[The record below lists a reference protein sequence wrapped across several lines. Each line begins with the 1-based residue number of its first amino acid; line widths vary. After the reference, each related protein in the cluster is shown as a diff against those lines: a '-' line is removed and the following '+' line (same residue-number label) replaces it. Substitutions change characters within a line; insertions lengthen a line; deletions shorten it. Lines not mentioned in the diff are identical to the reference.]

1 MIIKR
6 FLVITLFLA
15 GISMHAQ
22 NKQLLYDF
30 NEVPQALMINP
41 GMETDFSWYAG
52 IPALSGISFQAGS
65 SGISVNDI
73 FADDGLDIND
83 KVRDRA
89 IYGMS
94 VQDELSGTYQLEIFS
109 GGFRGKDPSVFYSFG
124 LYNEG
129 DAIGYWFRDYA
140 ILGYDGNADR
150 LNERFDLSHLKTR
163 GEMLN
168 VFHFG
173 VNKQMNKDLILGA
186 RGKIYSSIFDFNSVH
201 NDGYFVTTE
210 GENNIYAST
219 LNADMELRTSG
230 VNAIDHALD
239 DDDVAATIIER
250 GLFGGNLGLG
260 VDLGFTYYLNPQTV
274 VTGSLLDLGF
284 IYHANDV
291 ENFTLQ
297 GEATIEGM
305 EIILPDALVDPNQD
319 FWQNLV
325 DDVEEFIPFE
335 KEYSSYVTFRPTKL
349 YGSIRYNFGEPMQ
362 GAASCDCDYRTG
374 GKSRNII
381 KYRNSIGG
389 QLYMINR
396 PRGPQSA
403 ITAFYQRRFGNFMTM
418 KATYTADKFTF
429 TNVGLGASIQAGP
442 VNFYLMADNLLA
454 YSNIADSNYT
464 SFQFGLNIISWGK
477 K

>member
-1 MIIKR
+1 MIARKYFI
-6 FLVITLFLA
+6 ITALWAGLFV
-15 GISMHAQ
+15 HAQ

-30 NEVPQALMINP
+30 TEVPQALMINP

-73 FADDGLDIND
+73 FADDGLNIND

-94 VQDELSGTYQLEIFS
+94 VQDELSGTYQVEIFN

-140 ILGYDGNADR
+140 ILGYEGNADR
-150 LNERFDLSHLKTR
+150 LNQRFDLSHLKTR

-173 VNKQMNKDLILGA
+173 VNKKVSSDLILGA
-186 RGKIYSSIFDFNSVH
+186 RGKIYSSIFDFNSV
-201 NDGYFVTTE
+201 NNEGYFVTTE
-210 GENNIYAST
+210 GQNNTFAST
-219 LNADMELRTSG
+219 LNADLELRTSG
-230 VNAIDHALD
+230 VNAIDHAHD
-239 DDDVAATIIER
+239 DDNIPATVIKR
-250 GLFGGNLGLG
+250 GLFGGDLGLG
-260 VDLGFTYYLNPQTV
+260 VDLGFTYYLNSQTV
-274 VTGSLLDLGF
+274 LTGSLLDLGF
-284 IYHANDV
+284 VYHANDV
-291 ENFTLQ
+291 ENFALQ
-297 GEATIEGM
+297 GSATIEGM
-305 EIILPDALVDPNQD
+305 EIILPDALSDPNQD

-325 DDVEEFIPFE
+325 DDVEGFIPFE
-335 KEYSSYVTFRPTKL
+335 KETTSYLTFRPTKL

-362 GAASCDCDYRTG
+362 GSAQCDCDYRTS
-374 GKSRNII
+374 GKGPNTV
-381 KYRNSIGG
+381 KYRNSVGG
-389 QLYMINR
+389 QLYVINR

-403 ITAFYQRRFGNFMTM
+403 ITAFYQRRFGNFMAIKT
-418 KATYTADKFTF
+418 TYTADKFTF
-429 TNVGLGASIQAGP
+429 TNIGLGASIQAGP

-454 YSNIADSNYT
+454 YRNIADSNYT

>member
-1 MIIKR
+1 MIARKYFI
-6 FLVITLFLA
+6 ITALWAGLFV
-15 GISMHAQ
+15 HAQ

-30 NEVPQALMINP
+30 TEVPQALMINP

-94 VQDELSGTYQLEIFS
+94 IQDELSGTYQVEIFN
-109 GGFRGKDPSVFYSFG
+109 GGFRGKNPSVFYSFG

-140 ILGYDGNADR
+140 ILGYEGNADR
-150 LNERFDLSHLKTR
+150 LNQRFDLSHLKTR

-173 VNKQMNKDLILGA
+173 VNKKVSSDLILGA
-186 RGKIYSSIFDFNSVH
+186 RGKIYSSIFDFNSVN

-210 GENNIYAST
+210 GQNNTFAST
-219 LNADMELRTSG
+219 LNADLELRTSG
-230 VNAIDHALD
+230 VNAIDQALD
-239 DDDVAATIIER
+239 DDNVPATVIKR

-260 VDLGFTYYLNPQTV
+260 IDLGFTYYLNSQTV
-274 VTGSLLDLGF
+274 LTGSLLDLGF

-291 ENFTLQ
+291 ENFALQ
-297 GEATIEGM
+297 GSATIEGM
-305 EIILPDALVDPNQD
+305 EIILPDALSDPNQD

-325 DDVEEFIPFE
+325 DDVEGFIPFE
-335 KEYSSYVTFRPTKL
+335 KETTGYLTFRPTKL

-362 GAASCDCDYRTG
+362 GSAQCDCDYRTS
-374 GKSRNII
+374 GKGPNAV
-381 KYRNSIGG
+381 KYRNSVGG
-389 QLYMINR
+389 QLYVINR

-403 ITAFYQRRFGNFMTM
+403 ITAFYQRRFGNFMAM

-429 TNVGLGASIQAGP
+429 TNIGLGASIQVGP

-454 YSNIADSNYT
+454 YRNIADSNYT

>member
-1 MIIKR
+1 MIARKYFI
-6 FLVITLFLA
+6 ITALWAGLFV
-15 GISMHAQ
+15 HAQ

-30 NEVPQALMINP
+30 TEVPQALMINP

-94 VQDELSGTYQLEIFS
+94 IQDELSGTYQVEIFN
-109 GGFRGKDPSVFYSFG
+109 GGFRGKNPSVFYSFG

-140 ILGYDGNADR
+140 ILGYEGNADR
-150 LNERFDLSHLKTR
+150 LNQRFDLSHLKTR

-173 VNKQMNKDLILGA
+173 VNKKVSSDLILGA
-186 RGKIYSSIFDFNSVH
+186 RGKIYSSIFDFNSVN

-210 GENNIYAST
+210 GQNNTFAST
-219 LNADMELRTSG
+219 LNADLELRTSG
-230 VNAIDHALD
+230 VNAIDQALD
-239 DDDVAATIIER
+239 DDNVPTTVIKR

-260 VDLGFTYYLNPQTV
+260 IDLGFTYYLNSQTV
-274 VTGSLLDLGF
+274 LTGSLLDLGF

-291 ENFTLQ
+291 ENFSLQ

-305 EIILPDALVDPNQD
+305 EIILPDALSDPNQD

-325 DDVEEFIPFE
+325 DDVEGFIPFE
-335 KEYSSYVTFRPTKL
+335 KETTGYLTFRPTKL

-362 GAASCDCDYRTG
+362 GSAQCDCDYRTS
-374 GKSRNII
+374 GKGPNAV
-381 KYRNSIGG
+381 KYRNSVGG
-389 QLYMINR
+389 QLYVINR

-403 ITAFYQRRFGNFMTM
+403 ITAFYQRRFGNFMAM

-429 TNVGLGASIQAGP
+429 TNIGLGASIQVGP

-454 YSNIADSNYT
+454 YRNIADSNYT